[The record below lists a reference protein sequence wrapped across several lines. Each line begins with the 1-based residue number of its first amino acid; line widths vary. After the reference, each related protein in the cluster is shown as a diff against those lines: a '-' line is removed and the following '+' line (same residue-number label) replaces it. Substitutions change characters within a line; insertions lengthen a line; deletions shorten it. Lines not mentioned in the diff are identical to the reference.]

1 MLAKDLRINE
11 LIQRDP
17 KTGFPQYG
25 GQRLLITGVATLKRF
40 YEDLYNIIGPERS
53 AILFTRMG
61 YDNGLAGGLALKNMY
76 EFETPVQLIKALQ
89 IVTPMVGMA
98 REVNS
103 RFEYHPEKNIFFYT
117 GEWMHSFESL
127 IWNLHQTSNSS
138 TPLCHMLCGLASGY
152 FSAVTG
158 RDVLVKELSCRA
170 QGNECCR
177 FEARPIEEWDEE
189 KDFFHEIIR
198 ADSLDK
204 ELEFLRSELNRS
216 QEFLKKQQQEIQRLK
231 QRTCQPGT
239 VEHGLIY
246 RSPQM
251 AKLIELAEIA
261 APNDSTIL
269 IQGESG
275 TGKELIARYIHECSK
290 RSDAPFLAINCAAIP
305 GTLIESELFGHEKG
319 AFTGAE
325 KSKPGLFIE
334 AGNGT
339 IFLDEIGELPFEV
352 QAKLLRVLQQKEV
365 MPLGSTRKKTVS
377 ARTIAATNQDLTQ
390 MVTDG
395 KFRKDLFYRVSV
407 FPLFITPLRQRRE
420 DILILARH
428 FLSRLNESHPGFTP
442 EAVRRLQ
449 KYDWPGNVRELENCV
464 EYAFILSRNLPI
476 QLEHLPVSINLDTD
490 ESFAGMISDF
500 PTPKDLIK
508 RYAKQVVNHTE
519 GNKTKAA
526 KLMGVSVPTLWRY
539 LQE

>member
-11 LIQRDP
+11 LVQRDP

-40 YEDLYNIIGPERS
+40 YEDLYNMIGPERS
-53 AILFTRMG
+53 RIIFTRMG

-76 EFETPVQLIKALQ
+76 EFETPTQLIKALP

-103 RFEYHPEKNIFFYT
+103 RFEYDPEKNIFNYT
-117 GEWMHSFESL
+117 GEWTHSFESL
-127 IWNLHQTSNSS
+127 IWNLHQKGPSHA
-138 TPLCHMLCGLASGY
+138 PLCHMLCGLAAGY
-152 FSAVTG
+152 FSAVIG

-170 QGNECCR
+170 QGNEFCR

-198 ADSLDK
+198 TDSLDE

-216 QEFLKKQQQEIQRLK
+216 QQFLQKQQQEIQRLK
-231 QRTCQPGT
+231 QQTCRPET
-239 VEHGLIY
+239 IEHGIIY
-246 RSPQM
+246 RSPDM

-305 GTLIESELFGHEKG
+305 ATLIESELFGHEKG

-325 KSKPGLFIE
+325 KSKPGLFIQ
-334 AGNGT
+334 AGSGT

-365 MPLGSTRKKTVS
+365 MPLGSVQKQSVT
-377 ARTIAATNQDLTQ
+377 ARTIAATNQDLQQ
-390 MVTDG
+390 MVADG

-428 FLSRLNESHPGFTP
+428 FLSRLNENHPGFTP
-442 EAVRRLQ
+442 EAVRRMQ
-449 KYDWPGNVRELENCV
+449 RYNWPGNIRELENCV
-464 EYAFILSRNLPI
+464 EYAFILSRDTPI
-476 QLEHLPVSINLDTD
+476 QVEHLPVSINLETD
-490 ESFAGMISDF
+490 DSFTGMISDF
-500 PTPKDLIK
+500 PSPKELIR
-508 RYAKQVVNHTE
+508 RYAKQVVGHTE

-526 KLMGVSVPTLWRY
+526 QMMGISIPTLWRY
-539 LQE
+539 LKP